1 MERYGDEEALNNW
14 FEETG
19 EAAEEMDAR
28 QNAEKTEFLEQVGRE
43 VERALDGVLSQMVED
58 LKEKSNEA
66 NDMLSEKLDE
76 LFEAE
81 AEAVDKIDE
90 LDDMWSEDELS
101 FLLAK
106 KKKVAEMKN
115 GWNASHV
122 AAGWGIA
129 AVAIASVFVIGSHC
143 SKKMVTTDDDD
154 NFERTPL

>member
-28 QNAEKTEFLEQVGRE
+28 HNAEKTEFLEQVGRE
-43 VERALDGVLSQMVED
+43 VESALDGVLSQMVED

-81 AEAVDKIDE
+81 AEAVD
-90 LDDMWSEDELS
+90 
-101 FLLAK
+101 
-106 KKKVAEMKN
+106 
-115 GWNASHV
+115 
-122 AAGWGIA
+122 
-129 AVAIASVFVIGSHC
+129 
-143 SKKMVTTDDDD
+143 
-154 NFERTPL
+154 